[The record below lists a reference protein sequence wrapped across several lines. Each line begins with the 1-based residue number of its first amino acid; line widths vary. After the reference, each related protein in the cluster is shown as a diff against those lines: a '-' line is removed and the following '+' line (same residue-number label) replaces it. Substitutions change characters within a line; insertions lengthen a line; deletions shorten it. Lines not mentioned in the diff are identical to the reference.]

1 MEYIRTIWQKI
12 EKELSKKEIVVIT
25 GPRRVGKTTTLKHL
39 LSKINGKN
47 KLFLDLENIID
58 RKIFER
64 ENYNDVIADLKT
76 RGLNFNEKV
85 YLALDEIQYVKNI
98 PSVIKYLYDHYGIKF
113 ILTGSSSYY
122 LKNYFTE
129 SLSGRKVLFELLPLS
144 FSEFLLFKQSAAAL
158 PDVKIYN
165 PPVKI
170 NSALY
175 DLIGDYYKEY
185 VDFGG
190 FPDVAMANSAEE
202 KKQILGDI
210 YSSYINQDVK
220 NLSDF
225 KQISDLRKLVSLLAV
240 RVGNRINTSELSSIT
255 GLSRQ
260 TVENYIEFLEQTYLI
275 RTLLA
280 ESNSQDVKIR
290 KSRKLYFIDTGIAS
304 INADLSGGQKFENTV
319 AAQLSH
325 YGQRI
330 GYYEN
335 KDGEIDFILRSPIGE
350 KTSKSAAIEAKE
362 TPVAA
367 DLTAL
372 ERRSARLNIKN
383 FYIVGR
389 FPTEKFSE
397 YRWGGEL

>member
-1 MEYIRTIWQKI
+1 MQYTRAIWQNI
-12 EKELSKKEIVVIT
+12 EKELSKKEVIVIT

-39 LSKINGKN
+39 LSKIHDEN

-64 ENYNDVIADLKT
+64 ENYNDVITDLKI

-98 PSVIKYLYDHYGIKF
+98 PSVVKYLYDHYGIKF

-129 SLSGRKVLFELLPLS
+129 SLSGRKVLFQLLPLS
-144 FSEFLLFKQSAAAL
+144 FSEFLLFKQSSAVM
-158 PDVKIYN
+158 PDIKIYN
-165 PPVKI
+165 PPSKI

-175 DLIGDYYKEY
+175 DLLSDYYQEY
-185 VDFGG
+185 VNFGG
-190 FPDVAMANSAEE
+190 FPAVALANSAKE
-202 KKQILGDI
+202 KKQILSDI

-225 KQISDLRKLVSLLAV
+225 KQISDLRNLVSLLAV

-260 TVENYIEFLEQTYLI
+260 TVDNYIEFLEQTYLI
-275 RTLLA
+275 HTLSV
-280 ESNSQDVKIR
+280 ESGSQDVKIR
-290 KSRKLYFIDTGIAS
+290 KSKKLYFIDTGIAH
-304 INADLSGGQKFENTV
+304 INADLSSGQKFENTV
-319 AAQLSH
+319 AAQLLH

-330 GYYEN
+330 SYHEN
-335 KDGEIDFILRSPIGE
+335 KHSEIDFILRSSIGD
-350 KTSKSAAIEAKE
+350 KTSKSVAIEAKE
-362 TPVAA
+362 TPTAA
-367 DLTAL
+367 DLAML
-372 ERRSARLNIKN
+372 ERRAAHLNIKN
-383 FYIVGR
+383 FYIIGR
-389 FPTEKFSE
+389 LTTEKFSK